1 MRLSAGIP
9 LADDAEILHGS
20 ACQRFRVSNNDRNM
34 THNLRTSLRIFLLV
48 SLSAAITSAASGP
61 LRVGQAEV
69 SVKCPMTVGG
79 SFDARTS
86 ALTGTLTASAARSS
100 FEGSLAVDLRTVDT
114 GIDLRNDHLRE
125 KYLEVDKGAGYDQAI
140 LSEVALQGVNA
151 DAAGKGSFTGSLMLH
166 GVKRTVSGPVDIRQA
181 GTGWRVRA
189 SFPVNLPDYNIDKP
203 RYLGV
208 GVKDTVQVSVTF
220 TVTQS

>member
-1 MRLSAGIP
+1 
-9 LADDAEILHGS
+9 
-20 ACQRFRVSNNDRNM
+20 M
-34 THNLRTSLRIFLLV
+34 THNLRRSLRVVLFV
-48 SLSAAITSAASGP
+48 SLSVVGTLAAGGSW
-61 LRVGQAEV
+61 RVGQGEV

-86 ALTGTLTASAARSS
+86 ALTGTLTASAGRPSA
-100 FEGSLAVDLRTVDT
+100 FEGSLALDLRTVDT

-125 KYLEVDKGAGYDQAI
+125 KYLEVDKGAGYDQAV
-140 LSEVALQGVNA
+140 LSDVVLQGLNV
-151 DAAGKGSFTGSLMLH
+151 DAPAGKGSFTGSLMLH
-166 GVKRTVSGPVDIRQA
+166 GVKKTVTGPVEIRQA

-208 GVKDTVQVSVTF
+208 GVKDTVQVLVTF
-220 TVTQS
+220 TATQS